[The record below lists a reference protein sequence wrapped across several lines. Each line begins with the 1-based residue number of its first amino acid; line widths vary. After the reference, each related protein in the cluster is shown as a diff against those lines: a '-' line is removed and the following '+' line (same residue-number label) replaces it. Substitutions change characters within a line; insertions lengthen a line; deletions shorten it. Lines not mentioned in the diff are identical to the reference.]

1 MTKPRKR
8 LTDVMNGHDADDLA
22 RMYRDTE
29 AAKDMVPLPRG
40 TYRCRIVDGE
50 FIEAKSGT
58 KGYQLAFAVID
69 GEHKGRRV
77 WDTCWLTPAALPMS
91 KQRLSKLGVDDLA
104 VLDNPLPQGIVC
116 SVKVVLREDDDG
128 TERNRVVSFDV
139 VDVIVDPTA
148 DGDFAEPP
156 PEGTA

>member
-1 MTKPRKR
+1 
-8 LTDVMNGHDADDLA
+8 
-22 RMYRDTE
+22 
-29 AAKDMVPLPRG
+29 
-40 TYRCRIVDGE
+40 
-50 FIEAKSGT
+50 
-58 KGYQLAFAVID
+58 
-69 GEHKGRRV
+69 
-77 WDTCWLTPAALPMS
+77 MS

-139 VDVIVDPTA
+139 VDVVVDPTA